1 MKCRASFNLIGYL
14 IIMPI
19 TFITCSSYLKSE
31 NYGKQIKSPF
41 EIVEDK
47 INKGEITFSGG
58 DGLSKSNALII
69 TGNTNERE
77 WEIAQHLFLKKKFKG
92 IRCDFVSH
100 RYSIENDKY
109 YNFIEFRISGNSEN
123 TIYYFDKSVYLEEL
137 KKEIDDKKYDQ
148 MIIDISKE
156 DLRIFQ

>member
-1 MKCRASFNLIGYL
+1 MKYRAHFNLIGCFT
-14 IIMPI
+14 IVSI
-19 TFITCSSYLKSE
+19 TFVACSSYFKSE
-31 NYGKQIKSPF
+31 NHGKQIKSPF

-47 INKGEITFSGG
+47 ITNGEITYSGG
-58 DGLSKSNALII
+58 DGLSKSNAIII

-100 RYSIENDKY
+100 RYSIDNNKY
-109 YNFIEFRISGNSEN
+109 FNFIEFRISGNSEN
-123 TIYYFDKSVYLEEL
+123 TIYYFDKSIYLEEL
-137 KKEIDDKKYDQ
+137 KKEIENKKYDQ

-156 DLRIFQ
+156 DLRIFE